1 MRREILIEGITPEI
15 RIAVLEDDDLAELH
29 VERSSARGVAGNI
42 YKGRVSNVLPG
53 MQAAFVDIGIGRDAF
68 LYVEDAGSR
77 VDAERLEDADPAEE
91 DPAGTTARA
100 APPPPVRIEDLL
112 APGQEV
118 VVQVRKDPV
127 AEKGARLTSHLSLP
141 GRLLVYLPDIPH
153 IGVSRRIEDPA
164 ERERLKN
171 AAAGL
176 ARDLG
181 VPGGFIVRTAGEG
194 HDASEFPADAR
205 YLVGAWEE
213 IRRRAA
219 SLATPVLLHE
229 EAGLVIKVLRDL
241 LHRDVLQVVC
251 DGEAVGREAE
261 AFVSTIG
268 PDPVP
273 RVRRHTGPRSLFEER
288 GLQREIERSLRP
300 RVWLRSGGSIVINP
314 TEALV
319 AVDVNTGKYVGKNR
333 LEETI
338 LRTNLEAA
346 AEIVRQI
353 RLRDLGGIIVIDFI
367 DMAEESS
374 KDEVIRLLEAE
385 MQKDRAKSRMLQ
397 ISEFGLVEITRQRTR
412 RNLERVLC
420 RPCPACAGSGRLKS
434 PETILWEILR
444 EIRSLG
450 PMPAGT
456 RVSAR
461 VHPEVAARLE
471 EQGEGL
477 LRGAGA
483 FAAWPPLQF
492 QPDPALG
499 PEQFALTVLAPS

>member
-1 MRREILIEGITPEI
+1 MRRDILIEGITPEI
-15 RIAVLEDDDLAELH
+15 RVAVLEDDVLAELH

-53 MQAAFVDIGIGRDAF
+53 MQAAFVDIGVGRDAF

-91 DPAGTTARA
+91 DTAARP
-100 APPPPVRIEDLL
+100 APPAPARIEDLV

-141 GRLLVYLPDIPH
+141 GRLLVYLPGFPH
-153 IGVSRRIEDPA
+153 IGVSRRIEDPS
-164 ERERLKN
+164 ERERLKTAV
-171 AAAGL
+171 AAL
-176 ARDLG
+176 ARDMG
-181 VPGGFIVRTAGEG
+181 AAGGFIVRTAGEG

-213 IRRRAA
+213 IGRRAA
-219 SLATPVLLHE
+219 SLPAPALLHE
-229 EAGLVIKVLRDL
+229 EAGMVTKVLRDL
-241 LHRDVLQVVC
+241 LHRDVVQVVWE
-251 DGEAVGREAE
+251 GEAVGREAE

-268 PDPVP
+268 PDQVP
-273 RVRRHTGPRSLFEER
+273 RVLKHAGPRTLFEER
-288 GLQREIERSLRP
+288 GLHREIERSLRP
-300 RVWLRSGGSIVINP
+300 RVWLRSGGSIVIHP

-319 AVDVNTGKYVGKNR
+319 AVDVNTGKYVGKTR

-367 DMAEESS
+367 DMAEQAS
-374 KDEVIRLLEAE
+374 KDEVVRVLEAE
-385 MQKDRAKSRMLQ
+385 LQKDRAKSRMLQ

-412 RNLERVLC
+412 RSLERVLC
-420 RPCPACAGSGRLKS
+420 RPCHACSGFGRLKS
-434 PETILWEILR
+434 PETLLWDILR
-444 EIRSLG
+444 EIRNLG
-450 PMPAGT
+450 PIREGG

-461 VHPEVAARLE
+461 LHPEVAARLQ

-477 LRGAGA
+477 MRDARLLLS
-483 FAAWPPLQF
+483 WPPLEF
-492 QPDPALG
+492 QADPALG
-499 PEQFALTVLAPS
+499 PEQFALTLQEPD

>member
-29 VERSSARGVAGNI
+29 VERSSGRGVSGNI

-77 VDAERLEDADPAEE
+77 VDAERLEESDPGEE
-91 DPAGTTARA
+91 EPGVIPASGTPSPA
-100 APPPPVRIEDLL
+100 RIEDLL
-112 APGQEV
+112 APGQEI
-118 VVQVRKDPV
+118 VVQVRKDAV
-127 AEKGARLTSHLSLP
+127 ADKGARLTSHLSLP
-141 GRLLVYLPDIPH
+141 GRFLVYLPGIPH
-153 IGVSRRIEDPA
+153 IGVSRRIEDLA
-164 ERERLKN
+164 ERERLKD
-171 AAAGL
+171 AVRDL

-181 VPGGFIVRTAGEG
+181 LPGGFIVRTAGEG
-194 HDASEFPADAR
+194 RDASEFPADAR
-205 YLVGAWEE
+205 YLAHAWEE
-213 IRRRAA
+213 IRRRTG
-219 SLATPVLLHE
+219 SLATPALLHE
-229 EAGLVIKVLRDL
+229 EAGVVIKVLRDL
-241 LHRDVLQVVC
+241 LNRDVFQVVV
-251 DGEAVGREAE
+251 DGEATGREAE
-261 AFVSTIG
+261 EFVSRIE
-268 PDPVP
+268 PDLMP
-273 RVRRHTGPRSLFEER
+273 RLRRHTGPRPLFEER
-288 GLQREIERSLRP
+288 GLQREIDRSLRP

-319 AVDVNTGKYVGKNR
+319 AVDVNTGKFVGKNR

-346 AEIVRQI
+346 TEIVRQI

-367 DMAEESS
+367 DMAEQASR
-374 KDEVIRLLEAE
+374 DEVVRVLGAE

-420 RPCPACAGSGRLKS
+420 RPCPACSGAGRLKS

-444 EIRSLG
+444 EIRALG
-450 PMPAGT
+450 PMGKGA
-456 RVSAR
+456 RVAAR
-461 VHPEVAARLE
+461 VHPDVAARLA

-477 LRGAGA
+477 LRGAVSSGP
-483 FAAWPPLQF
+483 WPPLQF
-492 QPDPALG
+492 LPDPTLG
-499 PEQFALTVLAPS
+499 HEEFALTVQDAS